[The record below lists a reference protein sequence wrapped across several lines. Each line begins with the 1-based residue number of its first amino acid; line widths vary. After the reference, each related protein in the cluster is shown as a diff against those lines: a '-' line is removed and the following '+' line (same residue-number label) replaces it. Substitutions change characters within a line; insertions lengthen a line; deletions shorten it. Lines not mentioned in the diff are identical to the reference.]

1 MLRLGFLRHRTQ
13 RISQM
18 KSALHQIATH
28 LSEILRGFTVIPGEL
43 LRSSAHFRFTKSAA
57 KLNSQLY
64 IYNQS

>member
-1 MLRLGFLRHRTQ
+1 
-13 RISQM
+13 M